1 MNQLTIIGNLTADPI
16 TRTTS
21 NGKTVCTFTVA
32 VNRRH
37 TANAGQ
43 PEADF
48 FRVSAWNELG
58 TVCQKWLIKGRK
70 VCVVGQVSVSTY
82 TTQNGETRANLD
94 VFAQTVEFLT
104 TANQAPQ
111 AAPVIP
117 PHSTPTAP
125 KAQNGFVQV
134 DDEEIPF

>member
-1 MNQLTIIGNLTADPI
+1 MNQTYIIGNLTADPI
-16 TRTTS
+16 TRTTQA
-21 NGKTVCTFTVA
+21 GKTVCNFTVA

-43 PEADF
+43 PETDF

-58 TVCQKWLIKGRK
+58 VNCQRYLAKGRK
-70 VCVVGQVSVSTY
+70 VCVVGPVSASAY
-82 TTQNGETRANLD
+82 TTQNGEVRANLD
-94 VFAQTVEFLT
+94 VKADNVEFLSP
-104 TANQAPQ
+104 ANQAPQ
-111 AAPVIP
+111 AATAIP

-134 DDEEIPF
+134 DDEIPF